1 MVEDGVR
8 IRTLNNTLLG
18 FRDACTAQ
26 DDKAGAAG
34 MTGGS
39 PQPSRSGPA
48 GNADGARDGRSAA
61 GAVPAAD
68 VRQGAAA
75 DRAGLYELSVIV
87 PTFNEREN
95 VRPLIEILSANLA
108 GVAWEAIFVDDDSPD
123 GTAAH
128 VRDLMVEFPNVRC
141 IHRIGRRGLSSAC
154 VEGMQASAAPF
165 LAVVDGDLQH
175 DLTILPLM
183 LHTLKRDQL
192 EIVVG
197 SRYVD
202 GGGTGDW
209 AQTRVRISS
218 LATRLGS
225 RLLRSPLKDPMSG
238 YFLLSRDLL
247 DRTVRR
253 LTGRGFKIL
262 LDIFLSSDRTVR
274 FAEIPYTMRSRV
286 RGDSKLDTL
295 VAWDFIMLLL
305 DKMIGRFVP
314 IRFVMFVTVGF
325 IGAAGHIAV
334 LGLMTRLLDYSFLA
348 GQSVATLVAM
358 TINFFLNNLLT
369 QRDRKIE
376 GWRLV
381 PGLLSFYL
389 VCGFGGAI
397 SVVLAGFLFGHG
409 IPWWLAGLLGAVV
422 GAVWNF
428 AITSS
433 FTWQRGALRSPAQ
446 GRRP

>member
-1 MVEDGVR
+1 
-8 IRTLNNTLLG
+8 
-18 FRDACTAQ
+18 
-26 DDKAGAAG
+26 

-39 PQPSRSGPA
+39 PKPRRTGQFHDDHGRQTRHGDSDIVAAAAERTGTVAGPA
-48 GNADGARDGRSAA
+48 G
-61 GAVPAAD
+61 AV
-68 VRQGAAA
+68 
-75 DRAGLYELSVIV
+75 ELSVVI

-95 VRPLIEILSANLA
+95 IRPLIEVLAVNLS
-108 GVAWEAIFVDDDSPD
+108 GIAWEAIFVDDDSPD

-128 VRDLMVEFPNVRC
+128 VRDLMAEFPNIRC

-165 LAVVDGDLQH
+165 IAVVDGDLQH
-175 DLTILPLM
+175 DLSVLPLM

-209 AQTRVRISS
+209 AHSRVRISS
-218 LATRLGS
+218 LATRMGS
-225 RLLRSPLKDPMSG
+225 RLLRTSLKDPMSG
-238 YFLLSRDLL
+238 YFVLSRDLL

-262 LDIFLSSDRTVR
+262 LDIFLSSDQTVR

-286 RGDSKLDTL
+286 RGASKLDTL
-295 VAWDFIMLLL
+295 VAWEFIMLLL
-305 DKMIGRFVP
+305 DKMIGRFIP

-348 GQSVATLVAM
+348 GQSVATVVAM

-369 QRDRKIE
+369 QRDRKIQ

-389 VCGFGGAI
+389 VCSIGGAI

-409 IPWWLAGLLGAVV
+409 IPWWMSGLLGAVV

-433 FTWQRGALRSPAQ
+433 FTWQRGASPSERRSKPTI
-446 GRRP
+446 G

>member
-1 MVEDGVR
+1 MTSLSSR
-8 IRTLNNTLLG
+8 LG
-18 FRDACTAQ
+18 HAGDAQ
-26 DDKAGAAG
+26 DGHDAQDAQVPQDVQGDAAVVATETEQPGEIAGIVP
-34 MTGGS
+34 TGDAVK
-39 PQPSRSGPA
+39 PA
-48 GNADGARDGRSAA
+48 G
-61 GAVPAAD
+61 
-68 VRQGAAA
+68 
-75 DRAGLYELSVIV
+75 LFELSIIV

-95 VRPLIEILSANLA
+95 IRPLIEILSANLTD
-108 GVAWEAIFVDDDSPD
+108 VIWEAIFVDDDSPD
-123 GTAAH
+123 GTAEH
-128 VRDLMVEFPNVRC
+128 VRSLMAEFPNIRC

-154 VEGMQASAAPF
+154 VEGMLASAAPF

-175 DLTILPLM
+175 DLSVLPLM
-183 LHTLKRDQL
+183 FHTLKRDQL

-209 AQTRVRISS
+209 ARSRLRISG
-218 LATRLGS
+218 LATRMGS
-225 RLLRSPLKDPMSG
+225 KLLRTSLKDPMSG
-238 YFLLSRDLL
+238 YFVLSRDLL

-286 RGDSKLDTL
+286 RGASKLDTL
-295 VAWDFIMLLL
+295 VVWEFVMLLL
-305 DKMIGRFVP
+305 DKLVGRFIP
-314 IRFVMFVTVGF
+314 IRFIMFVTVGF

-334 LGLMTRLLDYSFLA
+334 LGLMTRVYDYPFLV
-348 GQSVATLVAM
+348 GQSVATAVAM

-369 QRDRKIE
+369 QRDRKLQ

-381 PGLLSFYL
+381 SGLASFYL
-389 VCGFGGAI
+389 ACGIGGAI
-397 SVVLAGFLFGHG
+397 SVVLADFLFGYG
-409 IPWWLAGLLGAVV
+409 IAWWMAGLLGAVV

-433 FTWQRGALRSPAQ
+433 FTWQRGAL
-446 GRRP
+446 